1 MPAKKQITKDMILK
15 SAFKLMKEQGYE
27 AVNIKKLAEELGCS
41 TQPVYLSFSGM
52 DELRSELVPLAIAE
66 FERQVKSR
74 DDSIA
79 RLYGIEYVYFAENEP
94 HLFRFL
100 FMRENAFSEI
110 RRILM
115 PIIGESVRE
124 LSEIYHISRDEADAL
139 HDQLWMHAHG
149 IAAMIATE
157 FCDWDMDKVSAMLAE
172 CKYNFTKKYEA

>member
-157 FCDWDMDKVSAMLAE
+157 FCDWDMDKVSAMLSE